1 MQGMNQLV
9 GTPLGGTDH
18 LRQSVRDI
26 LSTRKGTRVMRRDYG
41 SNLPDLID
49 RPVNKSTIAAIRAET
64 VDALA
69 KWEPRLR
76 CQRVSITE
84 IYDGQILMDLEFT
97 YLPSGR
103 EVTLTD
109 LRIGG
114 LL

>member
-1 MQGMNQLV
+1 MQGMNKDS
-9 GTPLGGTDH
+9 GKPLSGSDH
-18 LRQSVRDI
+18 LRQSVADI

-41 SNLPDLID
+41 SDIPLLVD
-49 RPVNKSTIAAIRAET
+49 RPVNPSTLAAIRAET

-76 CQRVSITE
+76 CERVHLTE
-84 IYDGQILMDLEFT
+84 VYDGQVLMDLTFT
-97 YLPSGR
+97 YLPDGR

-109 LRIGG
+109 LRVGG

>member
-1 MQGMNQLV
+1 MQGMSKASGQPLT
-9 GTPLGGTDH
+9 GTEH
-18 LRQSVRDI
+18 LRQSVADI

-41 SNLPDLID
+41 SDLPELID
-49 RPVNKSTIAAIRAET
+49 RPTNQATLAAIRAET

-76 CQRVSITE
+76 CERVNLTE
-84 IYDGQILMDLEFT
+84 VYDGQLLMDLVFT
-97 YLPSGR
+97 YLPDGR

>member
-1 MQGMNQLV
+1 MQGMNRSSGKTLSGV
-9 GTPLGGTDH
+9 DH
-18 LRQSVRDI
+18 LRQSVADI
-26 LSTRKGTRVMRRDYG
+26 LTTRKGTRVMRRDYG
-41 SNLPDLID
+41 SNILDLVD
-49 RPVNKSTIAAIRAET
+49 APTNKSTLAAIRAET

-76 CQRVSITE
+76 CERVHLTE
-84 IYDGQILMDLEFT
+84 IYAGQVVMDLTFT
-97 YLPSGR
+97 YLPDGQ

>member
-1 MQGMNQLV
+1 MQGMSRESGKPLT
-9 GTPLGGTDH
+9 GTQH
-18 LRQSVRDI
+18 LRQSVADI

-41 SNLPDLID
+41 SNLPDLVD
-49 RPVNKSTIAAIRAET
+49 RPINKSTLAAIRAET

-76 CQRVSITE
+76 CERVHLTE
-84 IYDGQILMDLEFT
+84 VYDGQVLMDLTFT
-97 YLPSGR
+97 FLPDGR

-109 LRIGG
+109 LRVGG